1 MRFKRK
7 KTAKNNAQKKQR
19 NPLHNSLQENIYEVK
34 NTLGNSSDI
43 VARKWYINTVSQL
56 EAAVLYIDGLIDSEA
71 VRDLMDDLS
80 ASFKAEESATQDYT
94 QQNIIDVLK
103 NSSLS
108 AGNITVIDHADVLFS
123 SILSGSTVILI
134 DGHSKGISISTQGGE
149 RRAITQPTSEQA
161 VRGPQEGFTESIRT
175 NTSLVRRKIK
185 SPELWLETKQI
196 GTATQTDVAIM
207 YMNGIVNKKVVEEV
221 RRRLDQIN
229 IDSIL
234 ESGYI
239 EELIQDEAFTFFPTI
254 YNTER
259 PDVAAAN
266 LLEGRVLILIDG
278 TPFVLIA
285 PATFIQYFQVSED
298 YFQRATMATFLRFLR
313 VATFFIALLAPSVFI
328 AVTTFHHEM
337 IPPSL
342 LISLAAQ
349 RDGVPFPVFV
359 EALIMELTF
368 EVLREAGVRMP
379 QAAGQ
384 AVSIVGTFVI
394 GIAAVEAGLVS
405 AAIVIVVSITA
416 ISSFVFPSFDMGIA
430 IRLLRFPMM
439 FLAAAFGL
447 FGITIGII
455 ALILHLTSLRS
466 FGIPYM
472 APFGPFIAAD
482 QKDAIFRVP
491 WKGMLSRPR
500 LMNQKNVMREQKPP
514 MSKSRSKQQK
524 E

>member
-1 MRFKRK
+1 MRLKRK
-7 KTAKNNAQKKQR
+7 RTARNNTKEKHTKI
-19 NPLHNSLQENIYEVK
+19 LHDSLQKNIDEVK
-34 NTLGNSSDI
+34 NGLGNSSDI
-43 VARKWYINTVSQL
+43 ITKKFYIDINRQM
-56 EAAVLYIDGLIDSEA
+56 EAAVFYTDGLIDSEA
-71 VRDLMDDLS
+71 LRDLLDALS
-80 ASFKAEESATQDYT
+80 ASFTGEGSASQADIH
-94 QQNIIDVLK
+94 QNTIEALK
-103 NSSLS
+103 NSSLA
-108 AGNITVIDHADVLFS
+108 AGNITEIDHLDKLFS

-134 DGHSKGISISTQGGE
+134 DGHAKGLSVSTVGGE
-149 RRAITQPTSEQA
+149 RRAVEQPTAERV

-185 SPELWLETKQI
+185 SPNLWLETKQI
-196 GTATQTDVAIM
+196 GTATQTDVSIM
-207 YMNGIVNKKVVEEV
+207 YMNGIVNKKIVEEV

-239 EELIQDEAFTFFPTI
+239 EELIQDETFTVFPTV

-259 PDVAAAN
+259 PDVAASN

-278 TPFVLIA
+278 TPFTLIA
-285 PATFIQYFQVSED
+285 PAAFVQYFQVNED
-298 YFQRATMATFLRFLR
+298 YYQRFTIATFLRFLR
-313 VATFFIALLAPSVFI
+313 VGTFFIALLVPSIFI
-328 AVTTFHHEM
+328 AVTTFHQEI

-349 RDGVPFPVFV
+349 REGVPFPAFV

-368 EVLREAGVRMP
+368 EVLREAGIRMP

-394 GIAAVEAGLVS
+394 GIAAVEAGLAS

-416 ISSFVFPSFDMGIA
+416 ISSFVFPSYDMAIA
-430 IRLLRFPMM
+430 IRLIRFPMM
-439 FLAAAFGL
+439 VLAATFGL
-447 FGITIGII
+447 FGITVGLI
-455 ALILHLTSLRS
+455 ALILHLVSLRS

-472 APFGPFIAAD
+472 APFGPYIAAD
-482 QKDAIFRVP
+482 QSDAIFRVP
-491 WKGMLSRPR
+491 WKRAITRPR
-500 LMNQKNVMREQKPP
+500 LVNQKNIVREEKSSQP
-514 MSKSRSKQQK
+514 KSRSKLQQ